1 MVMVWIFDEDREELE
16 RMGSL
21 IRCEPW
27 FHSCTVKLFCGRTCL
42 LEHARRHSREG
53 DLVFFSLSQG
63 RREDLEAMGELARI
77 VPRAG
82 KVLLINQ
89 RQRFQIESQVEHDSI
104 LIKPVKRAALRRA
117 FFTALERRQN
127 REELSFPVKTRN
139 GTYQVFHKEIFYLE
153 KELRQIHLYLES
165 GEVVCY
171 GTFQDLEGYLT
182 SSFYQCH
189 QSYIVNLD
197 KVVRLEQKRF
207 YLENGQ
213 SLIISQSRYHQARE
227 YYLDYLHSK
236 I

>member
-1 MVMVWIFDEDREELE
+1 MIVVWIFDEDRRELE
-16 RMGSL
+16 QMSGL

-27 FHSCTVKLFCGRTCL
+27 FHSCTVKLFQERGSL
-42 LEHARRHSREG
+42 LEHARRHPNEG
-53 DLVFFSLSQG
+53 DLVFFSLTHG
-63 RREDLEAMGELARI
+63 RREELETMAELSRI
-77 VPRAG
+77 VPQIG

-89 RQRFQIESQVEHDSI
+89 RQQFEMECQVEHDSI
-104 LIKPVKRAALRRA
+104 LLKPAKRAALRRA
-117 FFTALERRQN
+117 FFTALRRRQN
-127 REELSFPVKTRN
+127 GDQLSFPVKTRN
-139 GTYQVFHKEIFYLE
+139 GMYQVYHKEIFYLE

-165 GEVVCY
+165 GEVLCY

-197 KVVRLEQKRF
+197 KVVKLEQRRF

-213 SLIISQSRYHQARE
+213 CLIISQSRYHQARE

-236 I
+236 T